1 MHTTQSKH
9 WLTLYV
15 SSVTLAGLGLLAWA
29 LPSVRDN
36 PFMVAG
42 LLPVAAALSALK
54 IHVPLA
60 RGWATM
66 STSFAALFVA
76 MLTTGVGPALVIAAV
91 SGWVQS
97 AFHSKTKSPLWRHLF
112 NSMMLVLSVGA
123 AGSTFLVLGGQLGD
137 IERALDICPLI
148 GATAAYFL
156 TNSLIVST
164 AVAVSTGQP
173 LWRCWHDNFLWT
185 APGYFLTAAVVSLA
199 TLVASA
205 GKWGVVL
212 FVLVPVGFI
221 YHSYK
226 VYFGRLHDE
235 QKAVQAMADLHASA
249 REDLAAEKQRLDVT
263 LRSIGDAVITTDLQ
277 GCVTMLNVVA
287 EELTGRAQQQAVGKA
302 IDDVLCLWD
311 TEGTTVQ
318 EVPIARILD
327 MGRMPEA
334 EANGSLVAPDGSRL
348 SVNLTG
354 APMSDGDGQKVG
366 VVLVVRDI
374 TESVRLMQ
382 ERVRASKLESLGVL
396 AGGIAHDFNN
406 VLTAVVGNIALARS
420 DDTLSR
426 ETATWLEEAERACL
440 RARTLTHQL
449 LTFSRGGDPV
459 KRPMNLGPLV
469 DATVRFAVSGSNVR
483 CTVDVAPDMWAV
495 DADEG
500 QIEQVVHNIV
510 LNAKQA
516 MPRGGQVHV
525 TCTNARLTPAPETA
539 GTVRQYVRI
548 SIRDQGVG
556 IPPEHL
562 ERVFDPY
569 FTTKPAGTG
578 LGLAVSHAVVK
589 NHGGLLQVESSV
601 GTGTVLHILL
611 PRTTK
616 RVAPTPSLPTVAIP
630 HGKGRVL
637 VMDDDR
643 SIATVTASM
652 LRTLGYSA
660 DVVSD
665 GEMAIERYLLAME
678 SDDPYDAVVMDLT
691 VPGGMGG
698 AEALAQLREYDE
710 GICAVVMSG
719 YADTGLLAEYQSVG
733 FAGRLAKPFSLR
745 DLAVTLHDLLADGRR
760 RVRQA

>member
-1 MHTTQSKH
+1 M
-9 WLTLYV
+9 
-15 SSVTLAGLGLLAWA
+15 
-29 LPSVRDN
+29 
-36 PFMVAG
+36 
-42 LLPVAAALSALK
+42 
-54 IHVPLA
+54 
-60 RGWATM
+60 
-66 STSFAALFVA
+66 
-76 MLTTGVGPALVIAAV
+76 
-91 SGWVQS
+91 
-97 AFHSKTKSPLWRHLF
+97 
-112 NSMMLVLSVGA
+112 
-123 AGSTFLVLGGQLGD
+123 
-137 IERALDICPLI
+137 
-148 GATAAYFL
+148 
-156 TNSLIVST
+156 
-164 AVAVSTGQP
+164 STGQP

-185 APGYFLTAAVVSLA
+185 APGYFLTAGVVSLA

-212 FVLVPVGFI
+212 FVLVPVAFI

-235 QKAVQAMADLHASA
+235 QKRVQAMADLHASA
-249 REDLAAEKQRLDVT
+249 REDLAAEKERLAVT

-277 GCVTMLNVVA
+277 GRVTMLNVVA
-287 EELTGRAQQQAVGKA
+287 EELTGRTQEKAIGRA

-311 TEGTTVQ
+311 PEGATVQ

-327 MGRMPEA
+327 TGRMPDA
-334 EANGSLVAPDGSRL
+334 ETNGSLIAPDGARL

-354 APMSDGDGQKVG
+354 APMSDGEGQKVG

-374 TESVRLMQ
+374 TESVRLTQ

-420 DDTLSR
+420 DETLSR

-459 KRPMNLGPLV
+459 KRPMHIGPLV

-525 TCTNARLTPAPETA
+525 SCSNARLSPGLDMPGA
-539 GTVRQYVRI
+539 VRQFVRI
-548 SIRDQGVG
+548 SIKDQGVG

-562 ERVFDPY
+562 ERIFDPY
-569 FTTKPAGTG
+569 FTTKPSGTG
-578 LGLAVSHAVVK
+578 LGLAVSHAVIK
-589 NHGGLLQVESSV
+589 NHGGLLQAESSV
-601 GTGTVLHILL
+601 GTGTVFHILL
-611 PRTTK
+611 PRSIK
-616 RVAPTPSLPTVAIP
+616 RVAPVPSAPTVAIP

-643 SIATVTASM
+643 SIADGHGVDAADAG
-652 LRTLGYSA
+652 LHARHRLGWR
-660 DVVSD
+660 D
-665 GEMAIERYLLAME
+665 G
-678 SDDPYDAVVMDLT
+678 
-691 VPGGMGG
+691 GG
-698 AEALAQLREYDE
+698 AVPDGDGVGR
-710 GICAVVMSG
+710 
-719 YADTGLLAEYQSVG
+719 SVRC
-733 FAGRLAKPFSLR
+733 GRHGPHGPWR
-745 DLAVTLHDLLADGRR
+745 DGRR
-760 RVRQA
+760 RGAGAVARVRPARVCGGDERLRRHRAARRVPERGLCRAARQAVLVARPGRHAARPARRGTAARAARVAALRAATRMP